1 MAFPHL
7 IEEKAGSPGSPVS
20 SDTLLTS
27 AIRIA
32 CLGLLGYWA
41 LVLLRPFLAILIWS
55 IVFTVALYPAFDR
68 LTAILGGR
76 KILAATAI
84 TVLSLAIIMG
94 PATWLGLNL
103 AATTRSLLARLGD
116 GSLRIPL
123 PPESV
128 SAWPLVGSKIY
139 KVWYLASTNISELIT
154 AAAPQLK
161 PLGGRLIGA
170 AGSVGGNLLKF
181 IAAIVIAGFLFI
193 PGRPLAKAFK
203 RFLDHIVTRR
213 GGEFVDIAGATI
225 RNISRGVIGVAF
237 LQSLLLGIGLLVAGV
252 PAAGLLSF
260 MAFLLGIVQ
269 VGPSLVV
276 IPVIAWC
283 WLTMDGITALV
294 LTIYLVP
301 VNLMDNVLR
310 PLVMAHGLNTPM
322 PVIVIGV
329 IGGTIAH
336 GLIGIF
342 VGPIVLSITWQLLV
356 AWTRDEIAADS
367 VPA

>member
-1 MAFPHL
+1 MEVGLASPAL
-7 IEEKAGSPGSPVS
+7 IQEKAGPPGSPAP
-20 SDTLLTS
+20 SDTLLIS
-27 AIRIA
+27 AIRIV
-32 CLGLLGYWA
+32 CLGLLGYWVLA
-41 LVLLRPFLAILIWS
+41 LLRPFLAIIIWS

-68 LTAILGGR
+68 LTAILGSR
-76 KILAATAI
+76 KALAATAI
-84 TVLSLAIIMG
+84 TVLSLMIILG
-94 PATWLGLNL
+94 PATWLGLSL
-103 AATTRSLLARLGD
+103 ATTIRSLIARLGD
-116 GSLRIPL
+116 GSLSIPL

-128 SAWPLVGSKIY
+128 SAWPLVGSKLY
-139 KVWYLASTNISELIT
+139 ELWHLASTNLSELI
-154 AAAPQLK
+154 AASVPHLK
-161 PLGGRLIGA
+161 PLGGRLLGV

-181 IAAIVIAGFLFI
+181 IVAIVISGFLFI
-193 PGRPLAKAFK
+193 PGRTLAKAFK
-203 RFLDHIVTRR
+203 HFLDHIVTQR

-237 LQSLLLGIGLLVAGV
+237 LQSLLLGIGLLCAGV

-283 WLTMDGITALV
+283 WFTMDGMTALV

-301 VNLMDNVLR
+301 VSLVDNVLR

-322 PVIVIGV
+322 PVIFIGV

-342 VGPIVLSITWQLLV
+342 IGPIVLSVAWQLLV
-356 AWTRDEIAADS
+356 AWTRDDDS
-367 VPA
+367 G